1 MEAKLKTTSIVL
13 LIMTTIWVVLTVISM
28 SGTDPGWSDGDYVVW
43 VADPDIYFTLNYI
56 NVTLLT
62 LIVMLL
68 YLYLFNYL
76 KALNRRLALAVLL
89 LVPVYGALNLF
100 SYSIQ
105 IFLVPGLARAALEQ
119 QGDLTHVSSL
129 VQANSNSLVGLLNGI
144 AYAVLGIPSIVYG
157 FLLFRSF
164 RKYSGIFL
172 LLNGLLCLLG
182 LLGYL
187 TDLSLLS
194 MGVMVGG
201 IFFLISLL
209 FMTIEFKRN
218 LP

>member
-1 MEAKLKTTSIVL
+1 MEAKLKTTSIL
-13 LIMTTIWVVLTVISM
+13 LFIMTTIWVVLTVISM

-43 VADPDIYFTLNYI
+43 VADPDIYFSLNYI

-105 IFLVPGLARAALEQ
+105 IFLVPGLAHAALEQ
-119 QGDLTHVSSL
+119 QGDLTHVSTL
-129 VQANSNSLVGLLNGI
+129 VQANSNSMVGLLNGI

-157 FLLFRSF
+157 FLLFRSY

-172 LLNGLLCLLG
+172 LLNGVLCLVG

-209 FMTIEFKRN
+209 FMAIEFKRN
-218 LP
+218 LT